1 MASSV
6 NNNGVGTENL
16 REIEEYLK
24 KKEKANALDKRGADM
39 AEEILSQLKEKEGI
53 YFDLYKMGGQAKNQ
67 LDEILDTYN
76 DYQKVLDD
84 LKKSFE
90 DIIKKSGLGADEVTK
105 MAEAYERLKKAEKE
119 AGKRTNQGNP
129 EVLAELQN
137 ARKEWS
143 RYRNSQDSVVSD
155 AAKDIASN
163 SSLMD
168 KRVKLEQKL
177 GEETNKTALATGEY
191 NKNLETSLKKLD
203 KQNNLWGATLS
214 LIGGIFDAVKE
225 VGNYWMQVQDRS
237 FKVARQMGLSRE
249 QAAAMTQAQL
259 QMTKELAFEYG
270 VTQEQLM
277 KFQETYTQETGKAV
291 QLTKGE
297 IESMTVMSKLG
308 DDNQAA
314 QWASEMSK
322 YGKGIEETA
331 GEFVLIQ
338 DKAKALGLN
347 ASKATETIAK
357 NLHLANSY
365 TFIDGTNGIT
375 KMALKAQSLRVDME
389 QMMGAVDKFQD
400 IQSAIETTANL
411 QMLGGG
417 FAAQFSNPMAALYGG
432 LNDPNQIM
440 DMVTNAVKGEAKY
453 NEKTGEAEISGLGM
467 AKLRAAKQ
475 QLGVSVEQLSQLAKS
490 QAVNAEVDK
499 AMGANAANMDDQ
511 HKSQIENLAHRNA
524 QGQWVITNYADNG
537 QENGEIAVDKITPK
551 DLDRISQVQPEE
563 KDMFKDVHN
572 IDANVAALAGGKSRA
587 QLSLSAKEQISGF
600 KEGVHASAANT
611 LHPAFE
617 YAADSANNG
626 VLHGIGSGIIST
638 GFGSLMGLALYKGF
652 GSAISSLT
660 GGSGKGFFR
669 KIFASKMSK
678 EAANSAF
685 GPSNSPS
692 PSSPKGGGRW
702 SKNLSKPFKA
712 AANIGKSIWK
722 SGKLGKAG
730 LIAAGATAL
739 VAGGYA
745 LFGGKK
751 NEEETPNEETSSA
764 ENSEISENN
773 GTILDELKKH
783 TTLLE
788 KIAGAKAEDLMSGN
802 GSGNNTENSSASSS
816 GANGLVKNAVNTA
829 STIDTVRGTAGWLS
843 KKSVVSKVVGS
854 KGTNALSKVA
864 GLGGKTLG
872 KIVSRANP
880 MGWVGM
886 GVDALNMGLQSTGLI
901 KENSNL
907 AKGLNVASTTANY
920 AALGSMV
927 GGPIGGLIGGAI
939 GAGKGIY
946 DNFIKNPEEEEK
958 KNAANKFKGAEM
970 GETTLEDPEL
980 MQKAALATISIHDI
994 LATKFQKENGL
1005 NADGTKKSFLQRTGD
1020 LFGSITD
1027 LPILKQAKNLLGFYS
1042 NGGIVPERAATG
1054 RIVGGDSYTG
1064 DKVPVMAN
1072 SGEMI
1077 LNKSEQNQMFK
1088 ALSVGSPTIS
1098 PISSKPYTGK
1108 ETIRTNNTPSSSYA
1122 PQIGPANISLNVSGT
1137 IRLDLGG
1144 RQANIDPRKLLDN
1157 SQFRSE
1163 LTNIISRQLNT
1174 MGNGGK
1180 YNKEGSTINTM
1191 RMYNKTR

>member
-1 MASSV
+1 MGSNSGFSNPNDLFEQLKRLKLAENALNKRGVAMAEEV
-6 NNNGVGTENL
+6 
-16 REIEEYLK
+16 IEQL
-24 KKEKANALDKRGADM
+24 KKEKGIYYDLYTTNSQAKSMLDK
-39 AEEILSQLKEKEGI
+39 
-53 YFDLYKMGGQAKNQ
+53 
-67 LDEILDTYN
+67 ILDDYKKYLSVLNKIDKTN
-76 DYQKVLDD
+76 ERIAKKNGLTKETVDKISKAYQKLLKAQEEVNKHPNDTRLKGLETAAQKELNNATQGASEKQALDD
-84 LKKSFE
+84 LTHIQS
-90 DIIKKSGLGADEVTK
+90 
-105 MAEAYERLKKAEKE
+105 
-119 AGKRTNQGNP
+119 
-129 EVLAELQN
+129 
-137 ARKEWS
+137 
-143 RYRNSQDSVVSD
+143 
-155 AAKDIASN
+155 
-163 SSLMD
+163 
-168 KRVKLEQKL
+168 
-177 GEETNKTALATGEY
+177 Y
-191 NKNLETSLKKLD
+191 NKNLRTSIKLQSSLSEETQDTANRANAYNEELETSISKLD
-203 KQNNLWGATLS
+203 KQYKGWGLVLNIINGVYS
-214 LIGGIFDAVKE
+214 AVKE

-259 QMTKELAFEYG
+259 RMTKELAFEYG

-331 GEFVLIQ
+331 GEFVIIQ

-365 TFIDGTNGIT
+365 TFIDGTNGIA

-400 IQSAIETTANL
+400 IQSAIETSANL

-440 DMVTNAVKGEAKY
+440 DSVIKAVQPEAKY

-467 AKLRAAKQ
+467 AKLRAASQ

-537 QENGEIAVDKITPK
+537 QEDGEIAVDKITPK

-587 QLSLSAKEQISGF
+587 QLSVSAKEQLSGF
-600 KEGVHASAANT
+600 KEGVHASAADT

-626 VLHGIGSGIIST
+626 VLHNIGSGIIST
-638 GFGSLMGLALYKGF
+638 GFGSLLGLAAYKVAGNALSSLGF
-652 GSAISSLT
+652 G
-660 GGSGKGFFR
+660 GGNKTRGLFERFFKSR
-669 KIFASKMSK
+669 
-678 EAANSAF
+678 AANSQFAENTTR
-685 GPSNSPS
+685 PSA
-692 PSSPKGGGRW
+692 SPKPSGGGNFGR
-702 SKNLSKPFKA
+702 KLAKPFKA
-712 AANIGKSIWK
+712 AAKFGKNIWK

-730 LIAAGATAL
+730 LITAGITAL
-739 VAGGYA
+739 AAGGYA

-751 NEEETPNEETSSA
+751 KENETPEEETSNA

-783 TTLLE
+783 TALLE

-816 GANGLVKNAVNTA
+816 GANGLVKNAINTA

-958 KNAANKFKGAEM
+958 KNARMRFKGAEM

-1122 PQIGPANISLNVSGT
+1122 PQIGPTNISLNVSGT

>member
-1 MASSV
+1 MSSFG
-6 NNNGVGTENL
+6 NYTNFDDFFKNMRDFRLMEDAIN
-16 REIEEYLK
+16 
-24 KKEKANALDKRGADM
+24 KRGTSM
-39 AEEILSQLKEKEGI
+39 AEEIIEQLRKQRGIYYDIYKVNGKGKEMIEGILSTYQKYSSILNDIDKKNEKIAKKNKLEKETV
-53 YFDLYKMGGQAKNQ
+53 DELRKAYKELLKAEERANKSEDPNAKRNLEAVTKKYDKLKNQ
-67 LDEILDTYN
+67 TENTKNAANDIESDIGNIKKEIKLEDDLSKKTQKTADATQKYRTELDIANE
-76 DYQKVLDD
+76 K
-84 LKKSFE
+84 LKKSYWGW
-90 DIIKKSGLGADEVTK
+90 GL
-105 MAEAYERLKKAEKE
+105 
-119 AGKRTNQGNP
+119 
-129 EVLAELQN
+129 VLN
-137 ARKEWS
+137 AI
-143 RYRNSQDSVVSD
+143 DST
-155 AAKDIASN
+155 I
-163 SSLMD
+163 
-168 KRVKLEQKL
+168 
-177 GEETNKTALATGEY
+177 
-191 NKNLETSLKKLD
+191 
-203 KQNNLWGATLS
+203 
-214 LIGGIFDAVKE
+214 DAVKE

-249 QAAAMTQAQL
+249 QAAAMTKAQL

-338 DKAKALGLN
+338 DKAKALCLN

-400 IQSAIETTANL
+400 IQSAIETSANL

-440 DMVTNAVKGEAKY
+440 DSVIKAVQPEAKY

-467 AKLRAAKQ
+467 AKLRAASQ

-537 QENGEIAVDKITPK
+537 QENGEISVDKITPK

-587 QLSLSAKEQISGF
+587 QLSVSAKEQLEGL
-600 KEGVHASAANT
+600 KEGTKASGANQ
-611 LHPAFE
+611 LNGAFSWI
-617 YAADSANNG
+617 ANSANNG
-626 VLHGIGSGIIST
+626 FLNWLGKGIVEGGIFSLFAGKIIKSSLASIGLGSAHQASRSFVEKVAKRKAGAASFGT
-638 GFGSLMGLALYKGF
+638 KESVKSNGNVAGSSPKETKFEWDSKANKGKGAWRANGRFASEESVRNARYERRFGGRGFGSKAKGAFGRMKDVSKNFYNSTKNATKNVFNSAKDFTRNIFSSTKNVANGAENIAQNTASATGKKTASKLAESFGKVGGKFMKGAGGKILKGVGKKLPGIGTLMTAGF
-652 GSAISSLT
+652 AIS
-660 GGSGKGFFR
+660 
-669 KIFASKMSK
+669 
-678 EAANSAF
+678 
-685 GPSNSPS
+685 
-692 PSSPKGGGRW
+692 
-702 SKNLSKPFKA
+702 
-712 AANIGKSIWK
+712 
-722 SGKLGKAG
+722 
-730 LIAAGATAL
+730 
-739 VAGGYA
+739 
-745 LFGGKK
+745 
-751 NEEETPNEETSSA
+751 
-764 ENSEISENN
+764 
-773 GTILDELKKH
+773 
-783 TTLLE
+783 
-788 KIAGAKAEDLMSGN
+788 DLMS
-802 GSGNNTENSSASSS
+802 ASSDFD
-816 GANGLVKNAVNTA
+816 K
-829 STIDTVRGTAGWLS
+829 
-843 KKSVVSKVVGS
+843 KKSE
-854 KGTNALSKVA
+854 
-864 GLGGKTLG
+864 
-872 KIVSRANP
+872 I
-880 MGWVGM
+880 M
-886 GVDALNMGLQSTGLI
+886 
-901 KENSNL
+901 NSNL
-907 AKGLNVASTTANY
+907 SAEEKEKQISFAESDKKNKQGRAVGSAVGATVGGILGNAIPIPVI
-920 AALGSMV
+920 GSM
-927 GGPIGGLIGGAI
+927 IGMAAGEMIGGAI
-939 GAGKGIY
+939 GSLYGGNARK
-946 DNFIKNPEEEEK
+946 D
-958 KNAANKFKGAEM
+958 AANKFKGAEM

-1122 PQIGPANISLNVSGT
+1122 PQVGPTNISLNVSGT

-1144 RQANIDPRKLLDN
+1144 RQASIDPRKLLDN

>member
-1 MASSV
+1 MSSFGNYTNFNEFFKDMRDFRLMEDAV
-6 NNNGVGTENL
+6 N
-16 REIEEYLK
+16 
-24 KKEKANALDKRGADM
+24 KRGAAM
-39 AEEILSQLKEKEGI
+39 AEEIIEQLRKQRGIYYDIYKVNGKGKEMIEGILSTYKRYSSILNDIDKKNEKIAKKNKLEKETV
-53 YFDLYKMGGQAKNQ
+53 DELRKAYKELLKAEERANKSEDPNAQRNLETVTKKYDKLKNQ
-67 LDEILDTYN
+67 TENTKNAANDIESDIGNIKKEIKLEDDLSKKTQKTADATQKYRTELDIANE
-76 DYQKVLDD
+76 K
-84 LKKSFE
+84 LKKSYWGW
-90 DIIKKSGLGADEVTK
+90 GL
-105 MAEAYERLKKAEKE
+105 
-119 AGKRTNQGNP
+119 
-129 EVLAELQN
+129 VLN
-137 ARKEWS
+137 AI
-143 RYRNSQDSVVSD
+143 DST
-155 AAKDIASN
+155 I
-163 SSLMD
+163 
-168 KRVKLEQKL
+168 
-177 GEETNKTALATGEY
+177 
-191 NKNLETSLKKLD
+191 
-203 KQNNLWGATLS
+203 
-214 LIGGIFDAVKE
+214 DAVKE

-249 QAAAMTQAQL
+249 QAAAMTKAQL

-270 VTQEQLM
+270 VTQEQLI

-365 TFIDGTNGIT
+365 TFIDGTNGIA

-400 IQSAIETTANL
+400 IQSAIETSANL

-440 DMVTNAVKGEAKY
+440 DSVIKAVQPEAKY

-467 AKLRAAKQ
+467 AKLRAASQ

-524 QGQWVITNYADNG
+524 QGQWVITNYGDNG
-537 QENGEIAVDKITPK
+537 QENGEISVDKITPK

-587 QLSLSAKEQISGF
+587 QLSLSAKEQYNGF
-600 KEGVHASAANT
+600 KEGLDASGANQMNGIFKWI
-611 LHPAFE
+611 AN
-617 YAADSANNG
+617 SANNG
-626 VLHGIGSGIIST
+626 LLNWLGKGIIQIGLPSIIFGKILKNSLT
-638 GFGSLMGLALYKGF
+638 SAGLGSAHNAAKTFVEKRVSAKAAKGVGLGTKGGAKTFTTSNGKTVNLDDVKLSSKNGKYRVGGKFASKAEYEEIKEAKNAARNGFGSKAKGAFGRMKDVSKNFYNSTKNATKNVFNSAKDFTRNIFSSTKNVANGAENIAQNTASATGKKTASKLAESFGKVGGKFMKGAGGKILKGVGKKLPGIGTLMTAGF
-652 GSAISSLT
+652 AIS
-660 GGSGKGFFR
+660 
-669 KIFASKMSK
+669 
-678 EAANSAF
+678 
-685 GPSNSPS
+685 
-692 PSSPKGGGRW
+692 
-702 SKNLSKPFKA
+702 
-712 AANIGKSIWK
+712 
-722 SGKLGKAG
+722 
-730 LIAAGATAL
+730 
-739 VAGGYA
+739 
-745 LFGGKK
+745 
-751 NEEETPNEETSSA
+751 
-764 ENSEISENN
+764 
-773 GTILDELKKH
+773 
-783 TTLLE
+783 
-788 KIAGAKAEDLMSGN
+788 DLMS
-802 GSGNNTENSSASSS
+802 ASSDFD
-816 GANGLVKNAVNTA
+816 K
-829 STIDTVRGTAGWLS
+829 
-843 KKSVVSKVVGS
+843 KKSE
-854 KGTNALSKVA
+854 
-864 GLGGKTLG
+864 
-872 KIVSRANP
+872 I
-880 MGWVGM
+880 M
-886 GVDALNMGLQSTGLI
+886 
-901 KENSNL
+901 NSNL
-907 AKGLNVASTTANY
+907 SAEEKEKQISFAESDKKNKQGRAVGSAVGATVGGILGNAIPIPVI
-920 AALGSMV
+920 GSM
-927 GGPIGGLIGGAI
+927 IGMAAGEMIGGAI
-939 GAGKGIY
+939 GSLYGGNARK
-946 DNFIKNPEEEEK
+946 D
-958 KNAANKFKGAEM
+958 AANKFKGAEM